1 MPELDDIAEKEPKNV
16 QFEEGNETNS
26 ETGTEE
32 EYSDDHE
39 EVESLEDVEESVKY
53 TDAELVKKAN
63 DNYHKEKSLPPVRF
77 FHCPVPC
84 THQVSFYFFN
94 KNIKV
99 FLSRIINGYR
109 NQNDIFHTLS
119 HIVKG
124 DGNHIIYHGR
134 PISIPCIKHR
144 IMYMERYRHDFPLF
158 RLLFMVK
165 HQRFPWGTEKS
176 KLWNDVECTRITDL
190 ILQ

>member
-84 THQVSFYFFN
+84 THQSHYKWLSEPKRHLPYSFTHSQRRWKPYN
-94 KNIKV
+94 LPWSPYQHPLYQTSNNVYGAIPAR
-99 FLSRIINGYR
+99 LPIIPITFHGKTPTFSMGYR
-109 NQNDIFHTLS
+109 KVEI
-119 HIVKG
+119 
-124 DGNHIIYHGR
+124 
-134 PISIPCIKHR
+134 
-144 IMYMERYRHDFPLF
+144 MERCGMYKNYGFNTSVDSSKVYDDP
-158 RLLFMVK
+158 RL
-165 HQRFPWGTEKS
+165 
-176 KLWNDVECTRITDL
+176 
-190 ILQ
+190 

>member
-84 THQVSFYFFN
+84 THQVSNFH
-94 KNIKV
+94 IKISYSH
-99 FLSRIINGYR
+99 FL
-109 NQNDIFHTLS
+109 
-119 HIVKG
+119 
-124 DGNHIIYHGR
+124 
-134 PISIPCIKHR
+134 
-144 IMYMERYRHDFPLF
+144 
-158 RLLFMVK
+158 
-165 HQRFPWGTEKS
+165 
-176 KLWNDVECTRITDL
+176 
-190 ILQ
+190 